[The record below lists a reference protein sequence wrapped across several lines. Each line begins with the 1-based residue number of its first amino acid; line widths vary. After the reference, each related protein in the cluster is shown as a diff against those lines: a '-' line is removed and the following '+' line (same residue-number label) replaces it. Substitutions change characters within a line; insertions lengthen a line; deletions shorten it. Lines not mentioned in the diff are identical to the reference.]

1 MYVFIK
7 LMETYQS
14 ESTEKKFILFSFIFI
29 INSTYDLIKLPII
42 ANILFVHVR
51 QTKNVIKLR
60 DKITSD
66 FKQI

>member
-14 ESTEKKFILFSFIFI
+14 ESTEKRFILFSFIFI
-29 INSTYDLIKLPII
+29 INSTYDLIKLSII

-60 DKITSD
+60 DKITY
-66 FKQI
+66 

>member
-1 MYVFIK
+1 MYVLIK

-42 ANILFVHVR
+42 ANILFVHVH

-60 DKITSD
+60 DKTTY
-66 FKQI
+66 

>member
-1 MYVFIK
+1 
-7 LMETYQS
+7 METYQS

-29 INSTYDLIKLPII
+29 INSTYDLIKLSII

-60 DKITSD
+60 DKITY
-66 FKQI
+66 

>member
-42 ANILFVHVR
+42 ANIIFVHVR

>member
-1 MYVFIK
+1 MCSLNLWK
-7 LMETYQS
+7 LINLNLPK
-14 ESTEKKFILFSFIFI
+14 KKFILFSFIFI

-60 DKITSD
+60 DKITY
-66 FKQI
+66 

>member
-1 MYVFIK
+1 MYVLIK

>member
-29 INSTYDLIKLPII
+29 INSTYDLIKLSII

-60 DKITSD
+60 DKITY
-66 FKQI
+66 

>member
-1 MYVFIK
+1 MYVLIK

-29 INSTYDLIKLPII
+29 INSTYDLIKLSII

-60 DKITSD
+60 DKITY
-66 FKQI
+66 

>member
-1 MYVFIK
+1 
-7 LMETYQS
+7 METYQS